1 MRTRRFAVQTAASA
15 LILALAA
22 SSAPAAVPDAAPAPR
37 PAPLH
42 DLVFLS
48 PATSEVVEGGAPATI
63 TILRTGHG
71 TVRGTV
77 DYSTSDGSAA
87 AGSDYQSKTGT
98 ASLQAPDDAT
108 EVLVN
113 VTPDS
118 EVEPPETINVA
129 LANPAGAPG
138 MILRFPFT
146 GTITIIDDDGPARFS
161 LSTALYSNF
170 ENRSSMDITIVRS
183 GDASGTS
190 SVTYATA
197 DGTAVGGDD
206 YTAVPPTTVEFAPGE
221 RFKRQSIPLIN
232 DSDREDPEQFSV
244 SLSDPGGAVL
254 TDPSTAQADVLD
266 DDSGSSDKTPPVT
279 NFHRPLNGKKYKT
292 TSPYAK
298 ELHVSPGDEGSGL
311 EKVELALLMKRRNG
325 KCAWYRGSR
334 FRSGGCLTKKWVT
347 IPTRLFIVYRL
358 KEKLKPAAK
367 KTGIKNYTAYARATD
382 KAGNVERLF
391 EAGRNKMTYRIVP

>member
-1 MRTRRFAVQTAASA
+1 MGTRRLVIQAAASA
-15 LILALAA
+15 LILSLLA
-22 SSAPAAVPDAAPAPR
+22 SSSPAAPSGPAPAA
-37 PAPLH
+37 LH

-48 PATSEVVEGGAPATI
+48 PAATEVVEGGAPATI
-63 TILRTGHG
+63 TIIRTGHG
-71 TVRGTV
+71 TARGSV
-77 DYSTSDGSAA
+77 DYATSDGTAVG
-87 AGSDYQSKTGT
+87 GSDYQSKTGT
-98 ASLQAPDDAT
+98 VSLQAPDAAT

-113 VTPDS
+113 VTDDS
-118 EVEPPETINVA
+118 EVEVPETINVA
-129 LANPAGAPG
+129 LANPADAPG

-161 LSTALYSNF
+161 FSTATYSNF
-170 ENRSSMDITIVRS
+170 ENRSSMVVSIVRS

-190 SVTYATA
+190 SVTFATA
-197 DGTAVGGDD
+197 DGTAGGED
-206 YTAVPPTTVEFAPGE
+206 YTPVPPTTVEFAPGE

-232 DSDREDPEQFSV
+232 DSEAEDPEQFSV
-244 SLSDPGGAVL
+244 SLSEPDGAVL
-254 TDPSTAQADVLD
+254 TEPSTAEVEVLD

-292 TSPYAK
+292 KSPYAK

-311 EKVELALLMKRRNG
+311 GKVELALLMKRRNG
-325 KCAWYRGSR
+325 KCAWYTGSR

-347 IPTRLFIVYRL
+347 LRTRLFIVYRL
-358 KEKLKPAAK
+358 KKRLKPATK

-382 KAGNVERLF
+382 KAGNVERFF